1 MVLAQGEASLAKTPT
16 TSESLLGLQSLC
28 FLPCMSSFSELLHVA
43 KNHVLLCLVVALV
56 CGCNV

>member
-16 TSESLLGLQSLC
+16 TSESLLGLQS
-28 FLPCMSSFSELLHVA
+28 FLSCMSSFSELLYVV
-43 KNHVLLCLVVALV
+43 KNHVLIFCLVALV